1 MHRDDPRIPTIYV
14 LNLLRC
20 KKTFN
25 RRKAAS
31 AAKERSTSERDQ
43 MNAFK
48 SNDGNEEQY
57 VYLARCKVETFH
69 FKLDYLC
76 FFLIYESLII
86 YSSFPAFHDNPGV
99 LKPIIST
106 IAFYIFYKLI
116 KYFF

>member
-20 KKTFN
+20 KKIFN
-25 RRKAAS
+25 RRKVAS
-31 AAKERSTSERDQ
+31 AAKERSTRERDQ

-48 SNDGNEEQY
+48 S
-57 VYLARCKVETFH
+57 
-69 FKLDYLC
+69 KLRRRNSLFIYHSVKLKLSILI
-76 FFLIYESLII
+76 LIYESLII

>member
-48 SNDGNEEQY
+48 S
-57 VYLARCKVETFH
+57 
-69 FKLDYLC
+69 KLRRRNSLFIYHSVKLKLSILI
-76 FFLIYESLII
+76 LIYESLII